1 MTMQQRTEPSP
12 AAVLISVAVLA
23 LVLTVAFGPLG
34 FVIGLALFA
43 LMFVGTKRRPAAE
56 QIMSVT
62 RNAWSRSP
70 SMKGRRKLFTNSARR
85 SQNSC
90 LKSWKQSSQTK
101 K

>member
-43 LMFVGTKRRPAAE
+43 LMFIGTRGIVSEMASPRPAVMLTFE
-56 QIMSVT
+56 LC
-62 RNAWSRSP
+62 RKPNASE
-70 SMKGRRKLFTNSARR
+70 T
-85 SQNSC
+85 
-90 LKSWKQSSQTK
+90 KSSS
-101 K
+101 